1 MKVIVK
7 YYGSLDG
14 VRAIAEDVKVSE
26 LLAQYAVVELD
37 AAYLDELKKVP
48 EVIYIEEPRRVY
60 PTGEVTK
67 VAVTEKSDTLD
78 TQSELGIMQE
88 NRQENR
94 LSGKGVLVGIV
105 DSGERVKKNISNK
118 AGVPDDNFLC
128 NKVAMQNENIL
139 NNKVAEYNKKTLNN
153 KAVEKNENIFYNE
166 NGISDENIVY
176 NAAGY
181 IRLSKADRKEKRYY
195 SDSIYNQKKIIE
207 DYVKKRKDIVL
218 KDLYIDDGYSGL
230 DTKRPQY
237 KRMISDIENR
247 SINCII
253 VKDLSRFGRDYIE
266 VGRMIKSYLKRK
278 NVCFISVA
286 DGYDSQNCNN
296 ELYSPF
302 YMYMKSIVNDEYSRD
317 ISLKVR
323 TGLEVCMRNGEYVGA
338 FAPYGYL
345 KSPED
350 KKKLVPDDNVKEI
363 IKMIFML
370 RAEKKSLQTIA
381 DRLNEME
388 IMTPFEYR
396 KSQECAYK
404 TPFALLQADN
414 GKKKWY
420 PQMVKRILTNE
431 IYAGVLVQSKSKK
444 LNYKIKKSVKTED
457 GDRIRCEKRELA
469 IVDRELFEKVNRSGK

>member
-14 VRAIAEDVKVSE
+14 VRAIAEDVNVSE
-26 LLAQYAVVELD
+26 LLAQYAVVDID
-37 AAYLDELKKVP
+37 AAYLDELRNVP

-60 PTGEVTK
+60 PTGEVDGLS
-67 VAVTEKSDTLD
+67 VTEKNVASDTNN
-78 TQSELGIMQE
+78 ELGIMQE
-88 NRQENR
+88 NIQENR

-105 DSGERVKKNISNK
+105 DSGERVKKDTTYK
-118 AGVPDDNFLC
+118 
-128 NKVAMQNENIL
+128 
-139 NNKVAEYNKKTLNN
+139 
-153 KAVEKNENIFYNE
+153 
-166 NGISDENIVY
+166 
-176 NAAGY
+176 AAGY
-181 IRLSKADRKEKRYY
+181 IRLSKSDRKENRYY

-207 DYVKKRKDIVL
+207 EYVKKRKDIIL
-218 KDLYIDDGYSGL
+218 KDLYIDDGYSGF

-237 KRMISDIENR
+237 KRMMCDIENGR
-247 SINCII
+247 INCII

-278 NVCFISVA
+278 NVCFISVT
-286 DGYDSQNCNN
+286 DGYDSKHCDN

-323 TGLEVCMRNGEYVGA
+323 TGLEVCMKNGEYVGA

-350 KKKLVPDDNVKEI
+350 KKKLVPDDNVKDI

-370 RAEKKSLQTIA
+370 RAKKESLQAIA

-396 KSQECAYK
+396 KSQNCAYK
-404 TPFALLQADN
+404 TPFALWQADN

-444 LNYKIKKSVKTED
+444 LNYKIKKSVKTGE
-457 GDRIRCEKRELA
+457 GERIRCEKRELA
-469 IVDRELFEKVNRSGK
+469 IVDREVFEKVNRSEE

>member
-26 LLAQYAVVELD
+26 LLAQYAVVDID
-37 AAYLDELKKVP
+37 ASYLDELRNVP

-60 PTGEVTK
+60 PTGEVDGLSVTGK
-67 VAVTEKSDTLD
+67 NVASDTNN
-78 TQSELGIMQE
+78 EFGIMQE
-88 NRQENR
+88 NIQENR

-105 DSGERVKKNISNK
+105 DSGERVKKDTMYNK
-118 AGVPDDNFLC
+118 
-128 NKVAMQNENIL
+128 KIL
-139 NNKVAEYNKKTLNN
+139 NNKT
-153 KAVEKNENIFYNE
+153 VEKNENIFYNE
-166 NGISDENIVY
+166 NNVSDENIVY
-176 NAAGY
+176 NAAVY
-181 IRLSKADRKEKRYY
+181 IRLSKSDRKENRYY

-207 DYVKKRKDIVL
+207 EYVKKRKDIIL

-237 KRMISDIENR
+237 KRMMCDIENGR
-247 SINCII
+247 INCII

-286 DGYDSQNCNN
+286 DGYDSQNCDN

-323 TGLEVCMRNGEYVGA
+323 TGLEVCMKNGEYVGA

-350 KKKLVPDDNVKEI
+350 KKKLVPDDNVKDI
-363 IKMIFML
+363 IKMIFRL
-370 RAEKKSLQTIA
+370 RAEKESLQAIA

-396 KSQECAYK
+396 KSQDCAYK
-404 TPFALLQADN
+404 TPFALWQADN

-444 LNYKIKKSVKTED
+444 LNYKIKRSVKTEE

-469 IVDRELFEKVNRSGK
+469 IVDRELFEKVNCLQN